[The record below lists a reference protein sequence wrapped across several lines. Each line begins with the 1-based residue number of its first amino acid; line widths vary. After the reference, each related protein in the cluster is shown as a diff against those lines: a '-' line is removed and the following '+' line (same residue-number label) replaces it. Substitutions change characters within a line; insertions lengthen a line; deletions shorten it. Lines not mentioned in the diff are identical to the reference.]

1 MCGNCRKLNKKLWFF
16 REIDSSYL
24 EEHFRSW
31 SVLAYDIRKTWQ
43 LWLSH

>member
-1 MCGNCRKLNKKLWFF
+1 MEIVGSLIKSYGFF

-24 EEHFRSW
+24 GEHFRSW